1 MEGSSR
7 SLTERVVRAVAAHT
21 DSDPLELP
29 PLYEAIDPDALNAG
43 VHASS
48 ESELSFHYAGRVVT
62 AKDDSTVEI
71 SESPGSRVEQA
82 EHAADD

>member
-7 SLTERVVRAVAAHT
+7 LLTERVVRAVAAHT

-43 VHASS
+43 VHASG

-62 AKDDSTVEI
+62 ATGDGTIDV
-71 SESPGSRVEQA
+71 SESPTGGIERA
-82 EHAADD
+82 EPAADD